1 MFELM
6 VAEAHIADIRRE
18 VEAARRAYDVARML
32 RATPSSRPN
41 VREFK
46 LGPLVIAWR

>member
-6 VAEAHIADIRRE
+6 IAEARIAEIRRE
-18 VEAARRAYDVARML
+18 VEAARRANEVAAFL
-32 RATPSSRPN
+32 RTAAPYRSNT
-41 VREFK
+41 RELK

>member
-1 MFELM
+1 MFKLM

-18 VEAARRAYDVARML
+18 VEAARRANEVARML
-32 RATPSSRPN
+32 RAASSPRPN
-41 VREFK
+41 ARELK